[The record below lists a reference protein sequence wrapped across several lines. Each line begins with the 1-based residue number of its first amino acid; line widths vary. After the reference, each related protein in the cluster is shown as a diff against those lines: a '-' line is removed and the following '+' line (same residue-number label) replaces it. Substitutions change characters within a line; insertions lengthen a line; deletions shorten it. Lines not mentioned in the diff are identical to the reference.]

1 MSTTIRRAALA
12 ALFAAVS
19 ILLVG
24 SEAQAQVSRRTPC
37 VEAAEKVRPSVV
49 TVKVE
54 KRGNWGVKPV
64 VGTGVVVAERGYIV
78 TNSHVVSNSERVAV
92 VLSDKTEVEAQV
104 LTDDV
109 HHDLAILHVRTK
121 KKLTAMPLGPGSD
134 LLVGETVV
142 AVGHPYGYT
151 DTVTPGIVSA
161 LGREVQMPSGVT
173 LKELMQT
180 NASLNP
186 GNSGGPLLN
195 VNGELIGINVALREG
210 AQGIAFALNADVVQK
225 VLAEHLSAARVAKVR
240 HGLVVREK
248 VVAEDG
254 TNRQQVVVERAA
266 DGAGLKSGDVLR
278 AVGGRAVANRFDV
291 ERALWDCKPGDTV
304 DAVVLRDGEETQAS
318 LKLTS
323 ATDVKP
329 AVGE

>member
-1 MSTTIRRAALA
+1 MEKSTPRALA
-12 ALFAAVS
+12 ALCALVLAAATAPQA
-19 ILLVG
+19 G
-24 SEAQAQVSRRTPC
+24 AQYSRRNPF
-37 VEAAEKVRPSVV
+37 VEAVQKTRPSIV
-49 TVKVE
+49 TVKVD
-54 KRGNWGVKPV
+54 KRGNWGTKAVI
-64 VGTGVVVAERGYIV
+64 GTGVIVDERGYVI

-109 HHDLAILHVRTK
+109 HHDLAILRVRTD
-121 KKLTAMPLGPGSD
+121 KKLKALPFGPSSD
-134 LLVGETVV
+134 LLVGETVF

-161 LGREVQMPSGVT
+161 LGREIQMPSGVT
-173 LKELMQT
+173 LKELIQT

-186 GNSGGPLLN
+186 GNSGGQLLN

>member
-1 MSTTIRRAALA
+1 
-12 ALFAAVS
+12 
-19 ILLVG
+19 
-24 SEAQAQVSRRTPC
+24 
-37 VEAAEKVRPSVV
+37 
-49 TVKVE
+49 
-54 KRGNWGVKPV
+54 
-64 VGTGVVVAERGYIV
+64 
-78 TNSHVVSNSERVAV
+78 
-92 VLSDKTEVEAQV
+92 
-104 LTDDV
+104 
-109 HHDLAILHVRTK
+109 
-121 KKLTAMPLGPGSD
+121 
-134 LLVGETVV
+134 TVV

-161 LGREVQMPSGVT
+161 LGREIQMPSGVT
-173 LKELMQT
+173 LKELIQT

-225 VLAEHLSAARVAKVR
+225 VLAEHLSAARVAKMR
-240 HGLVVREK
+240 HGLVCRARV
-248 VVAEDG
+248 G
-254 TNRQQVVVERAA
+254 TEAGKNRQQVVVERAA

-323 ATDVKP
+323 
-329 AVGE
+329 